1 MADVLADHIYYEG
14 ELPVAWSPLEALP
27 EWPVLARL
35 NQADEELLEV
45 ISGQEQMRND
55 FSADDE
61 DSLTMRLGDLESKL
75 NLVIDLVGQLLRQ
88 NLIIPSAVPMR
99 FNADGIIWRGG
110 ENLPES
116 GALVMVELYPSMLI
130 PRPIRLPGKVAAVGR
145 GVAQVAFEGVGEPLA
160 DLIHKYVFRYHRRA
174 VALARAAR
182 DG

>member
-1 MADVLADHIYYEG
+1 MVDVLAEHIYYEG
-14 ELPVAWSPLEALP
+14 ELPVAWSTLEALP

-45 ISGQEQMRND
+45 ISGQEQIRND
-55 FSADDE
+55 FVTDDE
-61 DSLTMRLGDLESKL
+61 DSLTTRLGDIESKL

-88 NLIIPSAVPMR
+88 NLIIPAATQLR
-99 FNADGIIWRGG
+99 FNADGIVWRAGEGG
-110 ENLPES
+110 PEV

-130 PRPIRLPGKVAAVGR
+130 PRPIRLPGRVAAVTR
-145 GVAQVAFEGVGEPLA
+145 GVVQVAFEGVGAPLA

-182 DG
+182 G